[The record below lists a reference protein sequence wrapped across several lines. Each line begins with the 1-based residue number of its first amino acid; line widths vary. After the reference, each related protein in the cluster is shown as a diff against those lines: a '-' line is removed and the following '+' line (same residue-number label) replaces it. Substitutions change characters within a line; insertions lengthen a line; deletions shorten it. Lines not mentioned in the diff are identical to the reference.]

1 MSDGSQGYR
10 ELRSALGGFEPEGFE
25 DVDGEQL
32 RFLARRIRGTLE
44 EHRALL
50 DRETEESL
58 RHVPRLVRPA
68 VKKIV
73 GL

>member
-1 MSDGSQGYR
+1 MTAGEGFDDLRAALDGVDPV
-10 ELRSALGGFEPEGFE
+10 GFEV
-25 DVDGEQL
+25 VDDDEL
-32 RFLARRIRGTLE
+32 HWLADQVRRTLD
-44 EHRALL
+44 EHQRLL

>member
-1 MSDGSQGYR
+1 MDDGYAD
-10 ELRSALGGFEPEGFE
+10 LRAALGGFEPTGFE
-25 DVDGEQL
+25 DVADEDLQ
-32 RFLARRIRGTLE
+32 FLARQVRATLDQ
-44 EHRALL
+44 HQQLL

>member
-1 MSDGSQGYR
+1 MSKGYDALEAALDGMT
-10 ELRSALGGFEPEGFE
+10 PVGFE
-25 DVDGEQL
+25 DVDDEHL
-32 RFLARRIRGTLE
+32 AFLAERIRATLD
-44 EHRALL
+44 EHQRLL

-58 RHVPRLVRPA
+58 RYVPRLVRPA